1 MDNVSLGSPSKTQ
14 LVGLIVER
22 IESEIDDLRMAFINS
37 REVVGTGFVV
47 IDNLLPEN
55 IAQQISESFPAP
67 ESMRHMKSFREN
79 KYTSKNF
86 EEFDPILGD
95 ITFAIQDPSVV
106 ELVEKM
112 TGIQNQVPDSL
123 LYAGGLSV
131 MTQNQYLGPHIDNSH
146 DSTRT
151 YYRTLNLLYYV
162 SAGWSEKNGGHLQLW
177 DRTVNR
183 NITIPSLFNRLVIME
198 TNATSWHSVNDVKI
212 DGHRKCVS
220 NYYFSK
226 TSPAG
231 EEYFNIT
238 AFSAPSSQPLLR
250 IGRRLDATARQLLRL
265 LKPSGI
271 QKQDVYEGPPR

>member
-162 SAGWSEKNGGHLQLW
+162 SAGW
-177 DRTVNR
+177 
-183 NITIPSLFNRLVIME
+183 
-198 TNATSWHSVNDVKI
+198 
-212 DGHRKCVS
+212 
-220 NYYFSK
+220 
-226 TSPAG
+226 
-231 EEYFNIT
+231 
-238 AFSAPSSQPLLR
+238 
-250 IGRRLDATARQLLRL
+250 
-265 LKPSGI
+265 
-271 QKQDVYEGPPR
+271 